1 MRNKSLV
8 LAIALVLIVTLISA
22 MNEKKPATE
31 GMTPEVKAL
40 VDKTCFG
47 CHNVNS
53 RNQEAKDK
61 LNFSTFDE
69 LSKMQ
74 KIGKLKD
81 ISKAVE
87 EGEMPPKKF
96 LERNPDKKLT
106 DAEVKLLTDWV
117 KTETKALKKN

>member
-81 ISKAVE
+81 ISKAVK